1 MYRSDKSSSAR
12 RSTHV
17 DDTNERPS
25 RLLNGLVELLVVLYT
40 AEVVLHSLIRVPFA
54 ILKFGGEGYHR
65 VRMTGTHVWG
75 GDLDAS
81 YVVLNDLLVIAYRL

>member
-1 MYRSDKSSSAR
+1 M
-12 RSTHV
+12 THV
-17 DDTNERPS
+17 SDADERPC

-54 ILKFGGEGYHR
+54 ILQFGGEWHPKGR
-65 VRMTGTHVWG
+65 ITGTHVWG